1 MNAPKSQDIS
11 KIIGFDPDAIIY
23 TDGGC
28 HNNGPRKGDGAW
40 AFVEFNGDANTVLV
54 HCGAMKD
61 TTNNRAEM
69 QAVIEGM
76 KHYPEHTNILVISD
90 SGYIVKGYN
99 HPSYLDTWM
108 RNAWHTSSGGEVQN
122 IDLWQEILGLTYRR
136 GIKFQLVRGHYK
148 DINPTHA
155 LWNSIV
161 DRACTNII
169 QNHIDTRHAVYRYN
183 FATKSFTLEYNLED
197 GK

>member
-1 MNAPKSQDIS
+1 MKQYLFQSIS
-11 KIIGFDPDAIIY
+11 KISGFEPDVTIY

-40 AFVEFNGDANTVLV
+40 AFVEYHDGDDDALV
-54 HCGAMKD
+54 HCGTMID

-69 QAVIEGM
+69 MAIIQGIQ
-76 KHYPEHTNILVISD
+76 HYAEHTNVMVISD
-90 SGYIVKGYN
+90 SGYVVKGYN

-108 RNAWHTSSGGEVQN
+108 RNGWKTSNGNDVLN
-122 IDLWQEILGLTYRR
+122 PDLWLQILGLTYNH
-136 GIKFQLVRGHYK
+136 GVKFKLVRGHYK
-148 DINPTHA
+148 DPNPTHA

-169 QNHIDTRHAVYRYN
+169 KNNIDVTHAVYTYD
-183 FATKSFTLEYNLED
+183 FKTKKFTLREVIEV
-197 GK
+197 